1 MSLRTPSSIR
11 RLRGPVTRFG
21 LGLAVAVYLT
31 ACLLPGEP
39 SDAELIQFQLN
50 FDSPLRI
57 AVNGIVQP
65 IIPLIR
71 NGQAM
76 KNPPAYRLVV
86 DNPAVVQVDST
97 GRRLWGVSRGAASVR
112 VVVATAIGA
121 RDTVFPVQVVVSS
134 VRVSSAQD
142 TGYAGYANYVTLTR
156 LGQTHQFRAAA
167 LDAHGAEVPNVP
179 FTWSSDDSLVAKLAG
194 PGMVVAVDEGYA
206 RIRAEVD
213 GVGGLA
219 LVTVLQDA
227 AAVTVAPELDT
238 LRTVGRSITYLALV
252 LDSANRVISG
262 AKPWWSSTDTGVAR
276 VSRSLGVATATG
288 PGTAK
293 IIARVGA
300 AADTVTLVVAQ
311 VARFLFVS
319 PALQT
324 ITAIADTARF
334 TAEARDSS
342 GALMPNPIVTWAVDD
357 TSIAAVDP
365 SGLVTARRNG
375 AVIVTATT
383 ARQSAFATVAVR
395 QELVRARIVE
405 DSLALTGEGSTGRL
419 HIEGLDRNGYVIPNS
434 DPRAFAWRSQSAFV
448 ATVDST
454 GVVTAHGDGRSWVAA
469 SAAALK
475 AATDTAIVTVSGAPQ
490 ELIAFNSAQGIEVI
504 RADGAD
510 RSLLIPATTG
520 PAWSPNGARLAFERS
535 VSDGSDIYTAW
546 ADGSDTVNLTR
557 HFSLNLQ
564 AAWSPDGSRIAFWSN
579 RALGGGIYVMN
590 ANGSNVT
597 LLRGAVE
604 DNSDLYSPNHPT
616 WSPDGTRFAFDQ
628 ACNVHVISADG
639 SGLLTLTSSA
649 AGQCSYAPA
658 WSPDGSQLAFVS
670 NRDGT
675 QDIWVMN
682 VDGSGATNL
691 SRALTA
697 TTPSDGSPPAW
708 SPLGSRIVF
717 AAAVLNNCYDY
728 YYGYYECPGPS
739 HLWVVSG
746 EGTAFTQ
753 LTNGEGEGRPSW
765 RAAAPLQAPHWPSR
779 RQP

>member
-1 MSLRTPSSIR
+1 MTLRTSSAIR
-11 RLRGPVTRFG
+11 RLGGPVARLG
-21 LGLAVAVYLT
+21 LGLPVAVYLT
-31 ACLLPGEP
+31 ACLLPSEP
-39 SDAELIQFQLN
+39 PDAELIQFRLN
-50 FDSPLRI
+50 FDLPLRI
-57 AVNGIVQP
+57 AVNGSAQP
-65 IIPLIR
+65 VIPLIR

-76 KNPPAYRLVV
+76 KDPPAYRLVT

-97 GRRLWGVSRGAASVR
+97 GRGLRGVARGTTSVR
-112 VVVATAIGA
+112 AVVATAIGA

-134 VRVSSAQD
+134 VFVFSD
-142 TGYAGYANYVTLTR
+142 TGYAGYSNYATLTR
-156 LGQTHQFRAAA
+156 LGQRHQFRAAA

-179 FTWSSDDSLVAKLAG
+179 FTWSSDDSLVAKLVS
-194 PGMVVAVDEGYA
+194 PGMVAAVDEGYA
-206 RIRAEVD
+206 RIWAEVD
-213 GVGGLA
+213 GVGGLG

-227 AAVTVAPELDT
+227 EAVRVAPELDT
-238 LRTVGRSITYLALV
+238 LRTVGRSISYLALV

-262 AKPWWSSTDTGVAR
+262 AKPWWSSSDTGVAR
-276 VSRSLGVATATG
+276 ISRLGVATATG

-293 IIARVGA
+293 IIARVGG
-300 AADTVTLVVAQ
+300 AADTATLVVAQ

-324 ITAIADTARF
+324 ITAVADTARF
-334 TAEARDSS
+334 TAEARDSLGS
-342 GALMPNPIVTWAVDD
+342 LMPNPSVTWAVDD

-375 AVIVTATT
+375 AVIVTATS
-383 ARQSAFATVAVR
+383 ARQSAFAAVAVR
-395 QELVRARIVE
+395 QELARARIVE

-419 HIEGLDRNGYVIPNS
+419 HVEGRDKNGYVIPNV
-434 DPRAFAWRSQSAFV
+434 DPKAFAWSSKSAFV

-475 AATDTAIVTVSGAPQ
+475 GATDTAIVTVSGAPQ
-490 ELIAFNSAQGIEVI
+490 ELIAFTSPKGIEVI
-504 RADGAD
+504 RGDGAN
-510 RSLLIPATTG
+510 RSLLIPATAG
-520 PAWSPNGARLAFERS
+520 PAWSPDGARLAFERS
-535 VSDGSDIYTAW
+535 VSSDRSDIYTAW
-546 ADGSDTVNLTR
+546 ADGSDTVNVTQ
-557 HFSLNLQ
+557 HFSLNGQ

-590 ANGSNVT
+590 ADGSNVT
-597 LLRGAVE
+597 LLRGAVA
-604 DNSDLYSPNHPT
+604 DNPYLYSPNHPT
-616 WSPDGTRFAFDQ
+616 WSPDGTRLAFDQ

-675 QDIWVMN
+675 QAIWVMN

-691 SRALTA
+691 SSAFTA

-717 AAAVLNNCYDY
+717 AAAVLTNCYDY
-728 YYGYYECPGPS
+728 YYGSYECLGPS
-739 HLWVVSG
+739 HLWVVSRD
-746 EGTAFTQ
+746 GTAFTQ
-753 LTNGEGEGRPSW
+753 LTNGEREGGRPSW
-765 RAAAPLQAPHWPSR
+765 RAAAPLQAPQGPSR